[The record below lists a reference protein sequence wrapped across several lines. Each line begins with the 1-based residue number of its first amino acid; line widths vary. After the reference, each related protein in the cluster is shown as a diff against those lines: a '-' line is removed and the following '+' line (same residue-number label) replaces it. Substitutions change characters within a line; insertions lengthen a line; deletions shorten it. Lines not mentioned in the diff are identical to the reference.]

1 MKTNSNIVERQ
12 SKNVVFQTRDSP
24 YSFKDYKLKIRVFYK
39 IGLQRNW
46 VYATSSNF
54 LIPLSLQLDGVSL
67 LYIKLRLFNL
77 TEFIVWNIKGLHY

>member
-39 IGLQRNW
+39 IGLQRN
-46 VYATSSNF
+46 
-54 LIPLSLQLDGVSL
+54 
-67 LYIKLRLFNL
+67 
-77 TEFIVWNIKGLHY
+77 